1 MQKKLKIL
9 SILLIIIIIF
19 LLIYKFIYPTYMDV
33 YSMKGDYIP
42 SIKTVLNKTKF
53 VSNYEVTSK
62 DGKLTKT
69 FLYKNQENVIE
80 DLKKYTN
87 YLIQMEQFE
96 VLKSYNLEDFN
107 NKDIYLGK
115 VSHINKDNIILIDI
129 EYTSSS
135 YKITIEKK
143 KGTLL
148 Q

>member
-62 DGKLTKT
+62 DGKLTKK
-69 FLYKNQENVIE
+69 FLYKNKENVIE

>member
-33 YSMKGDYIP
+33 YSMKEDYIP